1 MSAKNEKKYLI
12 LKNEIIDYID
22 KNKLKQNDK
31 LPTVQEIIR
40 NYSVSYA
47 TVNRTLI
54 ELENEGIITKHQGKG
69 LYVNRI
75 KSDKTKC
82 VGLIIPSPVNEY
94 KIFMNILNGIKS
106 VLEKS
111 NINLLISIS
120 NMNHQL
126 ESENISQM
134 VNREIDGLIIFL
146 EDYYRKNYDHV
157 ANLKKNNYPFVLIDR
172 YIPELDTDYVIVNN
186 KDALYRLCSYLKYKK
201 NCEKIFFVPD
211 HSTSKEITA
220 TEEKIAGYTEAMN
233 ILYGEGEAAVV
244 EIEYLINNIF
254 QFSSA
259 YSNFGVS
266 FNHDGLALEFIK
278 ALKDRNMDL
287 PSNCH
292 IFGYNNNHEPL
303 QFPTVEQFNDE
314 VGKKAAEL
322 LIERIAD
329 PSIGVRKIKIAPKLI
344 IPDEQEILT
353 VEKI

>member
-1 MSAKNEKKYLI
+1 MSAKNEKKYLL
-12 LKNEIIDYID
+12 LKNEIIDYIE
-22 KNKLKQNDK
+22 KKKLKQNDK
-31 LPTVQEIIR
+31 LPTVREIIK

-69 LYVNRI
+69 LYVNLT

-120 NMNHQL
+120 NMSHQL

-134 VNREIDGLIIFL
+134 VNRQIDGLIIFL

-186 KDALYRLCSYLKYKK
+186 KDALYRICSYLKNKK

-220 TEEKIAGYTEAMN
+220 TEEKIAGYTEAMKM
-233 ILYGEGEAAVV
+233 LYNAEQAAVLEMNDLLERV
-244 EIEYLINNIF
+244 ND
-254 QFSSA
+254 FSSA

-278 ALKDRNMDL
+278 ALKDRNIEL

-292 IFGYNNNHEPL
+292 IFGYNNSHEPL

-322 LIERIAD
+322 LIERIAN
-329 PSIGVRKIKIAPKLI
+329 PFIETRKIKMDAKLI
-344 IPDEQEILT
+344 LPEEAT
-353 VEKI
+353 VEI